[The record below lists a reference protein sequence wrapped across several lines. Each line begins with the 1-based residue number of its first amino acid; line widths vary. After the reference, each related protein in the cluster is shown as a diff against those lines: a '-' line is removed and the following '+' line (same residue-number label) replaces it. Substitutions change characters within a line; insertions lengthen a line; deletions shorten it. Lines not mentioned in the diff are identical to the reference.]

1 MSDTLLAMERI
12 TKVFPGVRAN
22 DEVSFDL
29 KAGEIHALV
38 GENGT
43 GKTTLMKILYGL
55 QKPDSGTIFLRGA
68 PTTIR
73 NPRDAIAQG
82 VGMVHQHFM
91 LVPPFSVLENIVL
104 GEETHAGGMLRME
117 EPVRKVREIM
127 ERNGLPVELSAAV
140 GELPVGM
147 QQRVEILKILYRG
160 AEILVF
166 DEPTAVLTPSEVND
180 LFDTF
185 RTMTGQGK
193 GIIFI
198 SHKLDE
204 VLQVADRITV
214 LRQGRVMET
223 MHGEGATK
231 QRIARL
237 MVGKSVILEV
247 QREEQE
253 PGPVVLEVDNL
264 TVYTGTGGR
273 AVEGL
278 SFTVREG
285 EIFGIAGVEG
295 NGQSQ
300 LVQAVAEVLP
310 RVEGDIRYGGESI
323 LGWDVRRRR
332 EVGIGHIPE
341 DRQRFGLLL
350 PFPLSDNLVLGRH
363 HLPPFTGTLQLINAS
378 YKREYARRTIHEY
391 DIRALSEQVTAGSLS
406 GGNQQRVVV
415 AREMSFQP
423 RLLVASQPTRGVDVG
438 AMEFIY
444 SQLLKARAERK
455 AVLLVS
461 ADLDEILSLS
471 DTIGVMYRGRIVKTF
486 AREKATRDEIG
497 LYMTGGESGAARE
510 NRAGEG
516 RAGGN
521 GRGERHHG

>member
-1 MSDTLLAMERI
+1 MPLLEMRGI
-12 TKVFPGVRAN
+12 TKYFPGVTAN
-22 DEVSFDL
+22 DQVSFDL
-29 KAGEIHALV
+29 HGGEVHALV
-38 GENGT
+38 GENGA
-43 GKTTLMKILYGL
+43 GKTTLMNILYGL
-55 QKPDSGTIFLRGA
+55 YRPDAGSISIHGQEVS
-68 PTTIR
+68 IR
-73 NPRDAIAQG
+73 SPREAIDHG
-82 VGMVHQHFM
+82 IGMVHQHFM
-91 LVPPFSVLENIVL
+91 LIPVFTVLENIVL
-104 GEETHAGGMLRME
+104 GEETGRFGVLRLE
-117 EPVRKVREIM
+117 EPARRIQEIM
-127 ERNGLPVELSAAV
+127 ASSNLSVDLDARI
-140 GELPVGM
+140 ENLPVGV
-147 QQRVEILKILYRG
+147 QQRVEIVKVLYRG

-166 DEPTAVLTPSEVND
+166 DEPTASLTPQETRE
-180 LFDTF
+180 LFKTF
-185 RTMTGQGK
+185 HRMKSQGR